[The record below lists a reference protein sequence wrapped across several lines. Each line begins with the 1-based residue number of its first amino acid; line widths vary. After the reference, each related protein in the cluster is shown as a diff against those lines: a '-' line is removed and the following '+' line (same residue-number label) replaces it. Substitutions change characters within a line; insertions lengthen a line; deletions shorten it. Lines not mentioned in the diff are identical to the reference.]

1 MASGLV
7 LILLLVLVAL
17 SEALPGASQD
27 VGDAIWN
34 AVTPKIRNA
43 LGWHDR
49 AAARDAVRLHS
60 RSKQFVEFF
69 CGTGGLFVAA
79 LSQELRC
86 SLYDLVVDDG
96 HDLLSAKGY
105 ALAITMAL
113 SIVAGGCA
121 WFGVPC
127 RTFVWMARGHT
138 KRTLGHPTGDL
149 GRADVRQAN
158 EIVERACVILQI
170 LRARQVYF
178 IIEQPSGSLLW
189 KCRR

>member
-69 CGTGGLFVAA
+69 CGTGGLLAAA
-79 LSQELRC
+79 LSKELRC
-86 SLYDLVVDDG
+86 SWYDLVVDDG
-96 HDLLSAKGY
+96 HDLLSAKGNHHGVKHCCWRLCVVRC
-105 ALAITMAL
+105 ALPNIC
-113 SIVAGGCA
+113 VDG
-121 WFGVPC
+121 
-127 RTFVWMARGHT
+127 AR
-138 KRTLGHPTGDL
+138 
-149 GRADVRQAN
+149 AYQ
-158 EIVERACVILQI
+158 EIVG
-170 LRARQVYF
+170 
-178 IIEQPSGSLLW
+178 GS
-189 KCRR
+189 CG